1 MENLKGAL
9 RTGLGQQKVVRK
21 GFLQVVRK
29 GRTREVSPDKVIW
42 TRWQYFFLAV

>member
-9 RTGLGQQKVVRK
+9 RTGLGQQKI
-21 GFLQVVRK
+21 QVVRK

-42 TRWQYFFLAV
+42 TRRQYFFLAV